1 MEITIDFNDALQ
13 RCRMES
19 AFNGKT
25 AELNANDQLRYATDD
40 EVYSRHYLGKFDIV
54 RIRNGDQPLIMIYI
68 REGAHKL
75 EAAWKDYMTASGH
88 YISDTVTW
96 QFKDLNGQL
105 SQPSLF
111 NPFQDNSISPTP
123 FQDNDPSWLVG
134 TIEDILAAY
143 ALTRWLNDKLPD
155 LASTYSQRYENTLAT
170 ITLSLATYTLQ
181 KPHKRFDFRSDIPT

>member
-19 AFNGKT
+19 AFIGKT

-54 RIRNGDQPLIMIYI
+54 RIRNGDQPLIMTYI
-68 REGAHKL
+68 REGANKL
-75 EAAWKDYMTASGH
+75 EAAWREYLSENGH
-88 YISDTVTW
+88 HTSDTVVW
-96 QFKDLNGQL
+96 QFKDHDEQPR
-105 SQPSLF
+105 QPSLF
-111 NPFQDNSISPTP
+111 NPFQN
-123 FQDNDPSWLVG
+123 NDPSWLAG

-155 LASTYSQRYENTLAT
+155 LASTYLQRYENTLAT
-170 ITLSLATYTLQ
+170 ITLSLAANTL
-181 KPHKRFDFRSDIPT
+181 KTPHKRFW